1 MQSRRPI
8 RRRARRTRSSCVEPA
23 SCASAPGRSVWVARS
38 RVIDQLRLFLNRP
51 LSDADRSRLFA
62 IAVGLIVGTALVF
75 ALLDD
80 AGPAAERTAG
90 AIATRQPAEPALD
103 STPSATPTTAPLSEE
118 GTPAPGEN
126 PARAEVVGAKRAA
139 RRFGGGSLPY
149 TYARGRARDIRVAA
163 AQLREHLGRARPR
176 VPPAERHRH
185 PRLVLVQSDVVS
197 PSGARLVALV
207 RDGKRRYS
215 LALQLT
221 RAHGRWRVARVGV

>member
-62 IAVGLIVGTALVF
+62 IAVALIVGTALLF

-90 AIATRQPAEPALD
+90 AIATRRPSEPALD
-103 STPSATPTTAPLSEE
+103 STPAATPATGRLGEE
-118 GTPAPGEN
+118 GTRAPGE
-126 PARAEVVGAKRAA
+126 PPSRGEVAGARRGA
-139 RRFGGGSLPY
+139 RRFLAGSFPSAS
-149 TYARGRARDIRVAA
+149 ARAKPRDTRVATA
-163 AQLREHLGRARPR
+163 RLREQLGRDRPR

-185 PRLVLVQSDVVS
+185 PRL
-197 PSGARLVALV
+197 
-207 RDGKRRYS
+207 
-215 LALQLT
+215 
-221 RAHGRWRVARVGV
+221 